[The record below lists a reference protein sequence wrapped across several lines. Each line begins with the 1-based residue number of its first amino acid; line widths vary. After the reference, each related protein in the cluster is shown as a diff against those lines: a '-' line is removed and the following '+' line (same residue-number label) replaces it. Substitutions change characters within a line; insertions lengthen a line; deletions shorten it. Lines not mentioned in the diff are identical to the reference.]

1 MSRGWDIPRPR
12 RGGFGMHGAPSPRQV
27 WRRVRIL
34 SVRGLGPDGENGMSP
49 DLRDSRAT
57 LILLAASV
65 AAVLIFGAF
74 TLLMQIG

>member
-1 MSRGWDIPRPR
+1 M
-12 RGGFGMHGAPSPRQV
+12 A
-27 WRRVRIL
+27 
-34 SVRGLGPDGENGMSP
+34 P

-74 TLLMQIG
+74 TLLTQIG